1 MKALLRCANA
11 IEPRSDSQIFVR
23 GGVAG
28 TESKIMPH
36 SERVG
41 VIVVNWNSGDLLL
54 PCVESIARQTI
65 APERV
70 LIVDNA
76 STDDSLGDL
85 EERFPQFEVLHQPV
99 NRGFACA
106 NNIAIERLVDVDW
119 IALLNPDAIAH
130 PDWLENLLISA
141 RRYPT
146 VASFGSKMLRPGSD
160 VLDGT
165 GDVYH
170 VSGLAWRRD
179 HGTKNTLVDHEANQ
193 IFSPCG
199 AAAFYRRDALKAVG
213 GFDSRFFCYMED
225 VDLGFRLRLLGHQS
239 IYVPSAVVEHVGSG
253 ITGRRS
259 DFSVYFGHRNL
270 VWTYFKN
277 MPSALLY
284 RYLLLHLVVNTM
296 AVPRYTRRG
305 QGGVVL
311 KAKRD
316 AFGGL
321 KDILRSRREVQSSR
335 TVSTSDLLQSMSTDY
350 SALVG
355 R

>member
-1 MKALLRCANA
+1 MR
-11 IEPRSDSQIFVR
+11 
-23 GGVAG
+23 
-28 TESKIMPH
+28 
-36 SERVG
+36 
-41 VIVVNWNSGDLLL
+41 
-54 PCVESIARQTI
+54 
-65 APERV
+65 
-70 LIVDNA
+70 
-76 STDDSLGDL
+76 
-85 EERFPQFEVLHQPV
+85 QPV
-99 NRGFACA
+99 NRGFACG
-106 NNIAIERLVDVDW
+106 NNIAIEKLVDVDW
-119 IALLNPDAIAH
+119 IALLNPDAIAY
-130 PDWLENLLISA
+130 PDWLENLLASA
-141 RRYPT
+141 RQHPT
-146 VASFGSKMLRPGSD
+146 VVSFGSKMLRPGSD

-179 HGTKNTLVDHEANQ
+179 HGAKDTLVDHGADQ

-199 AAAFYRRDALKAVG
+199 AAAFYRRDALKAAG

-239 IYVPSAVVEHVGSG
+239 LYVPNAVVEHVGSG

-296 AVPRYTRRG
+296 AIPRYTRRG

-321 KDILRSRREVQSSR
+321 KDMLRSRREVQLSR

>member
-1 MKALLRCANA
+1 MGIKNA
-11 IEPRSDSQIFVR
+11 
-23 GGVAG
+23 
-28 TESKIMPH
+28 
-36 SERVG
+36 
-41 VIVVNWNSGDLLL
+41 
-54 PCVESIARQTI
+54 
-65 APERV
+65 
-70 LIVDNA
+70 
-76 STDDSLGDL
+76 
-85 EERFPQFEVLHQPV
+85 
-99 NRGFACA
+99 
-106 NNIAIERLVDVDW
+106 
-119 IALLNPDAIAH
+119 
-130 PDWLENLLISA
+130 
-141 RRYPT
+141 
-146 VASFGSKMLRPGSD
+146 
-160 VLDGT
+160 
-165 GDVYH
+165 
-170 VSGLAWRRD
+170 
-179 HGTKNTLVDHEANQ
+179 LVDHEANQ

-239 IYVPSAVVEHVGSG
+239 LYVPSAIVEHVGSG

>member
-1 MKALLRCANA
+1 MRH
-11 IEPRSDSQIFVR
+11 
-23 GGVAG
+23 G
-28 TESKIMPH
+28 
-36 SERVG
+36 ERVG

-54 PCVESIARQTI
+54 PCVESIAGQTI

-76 STDDSLGDL
+76 STDGSLGDL
-85 EERFPQFEVLHQPV
+85 EERFPQVEVLRQPV
-99 NRGFACA
+99 NRGFACG
-106 NNIAIERLVDVDW
+106 NNIAIEKLVDVDW
-119 IALLNPDAIAH
+119 IALLNPDAIAY
-130 PDWLENLLISA
+130 PDWLENLLASA
-141 RRYPT
+141 RQHPT
-146 VASFGSKMLRPGSD
+146 VVSFGSKMLRPGRD

-179 HGTKNTLVDHEANQ
+179 HGAKDTLVDHGADQ

-199 AAAFYRRDALKAVG
+199 AAAFYRRDALKAAG

-239 IYVPSAVVEHVGSG
+239 LYVPNAVVEHVGSG

-296 AVPRYTRRG
+296 AIPRYTRRG

-321 KDILRSRREVQSSR
+321 KDMLRSRREVQLSR

>member
-1 MKALLRCANA
+1 M
-11 IEPRSDSQIFVR
+11 
-23 GGVAG
+23 AG
-28 TESKIMPH
+28 TEPRIMRH
-36 SERVG
+36 GERVG

-54 PCVESIARQTI
+54 PCVESIAGQTI

-76 STDDSLGDL
+76 STDGSLGDL
-85 EERFPQFEVLHQPV
+85 EERFPQVEVLRQPV
-99 NRGFACA
+99 NRGFACG
-106 NNIAIERLVDVDW
+106 NNIAIEKLVDVDW
-119 IALLNPDAIAH
+119 IALLNPDAIAY
-130 PDWLENLLISA
+130 PDWLENLLASA
-141 RRYPT
+141 RQHPT
-146 VASFGSKMLRPGSD
+146 VVSFGSKMLRPGSD

-179 HGTKNTLVDHEANQ
+179 HGAKDTLVDHGADQ

-199 AAAFYRRDALKAVG
+199 AAAFYRRDALKVAG

-239 IYVPSAVVEHVGSG
+239 LYVPNAVVEHVGSG

-296 AVPRYTRRG
+296 AIPRYTRRG

-321 KDILRSRREVQSSR
+321 KDMLRSRREVQLSR

>member
-1 MKALLRCANA
+1 M
-11 IEPRSDSQIFVR
+11 
-23 GGVAG
+23 AG
-28 TESKIMPH
+28 TEPRIMRH
-36 SERVG
+36 DERVG

-54 PCVESIARQTI
+54 PCVESIVGQTI

-76 STDDSLGDL
+76 STDGSLGDL
-85 EERFPQFEVLHQPV
+85 EERFPQVEVLRQSV
-99 NRGFACA
+99 NRGFACG
-106 NNIAIERLVDVDW
+106 NNIAIEKLVDVDW
-119 IALLNPDAIAH
+119 IALLNPDAIAY
-130 PDWLENLLISA
+130 PDWLENLLASA
-141 RRYPT
+141 RQHPT
-146 VASFGSKMLRPGSD
+146 VVSFGSKMLRPGSD

-179 HGTKNTLVDHEANQ
+179 HGAKDTLVDHGADQ

-199 AAAFYRRDALKAVG
+199 AAAFYRRDALTAAG

-239 IYVPSAVVEHVGSG
+239 LYVPNAVVEHVGSG

-296 AVPRYTRRG
+296 AIPRYTRRG

-321 KDILRSRREVQSSR
+321 KDMLRSRREVQLSR

>member
-1 MKALLRCANA
+1 MRH
-11 IEPRSDSQIFVR
+11 
-23 GGVAG
+23 G
-28 TESKIMPH
+28 
-36 SERVG
+36 ERVG
-41 VIVVNWNSGDLLL
+41 VIIVNWNSGDLLL
-54 PCVESIARQTI
+54 PCVESIAGQTI

-76 STDDSLGDL
+76 STDGSLGDL
-85 EERFPQFEVLHQPV
+85 EERFPQVEVLRQPV
-99 NRGFACA
+99 NRGFACG
-106 NNIAIERLVDVDW
+106 NNIAIEKLVDVDW
-119 IALLNPDAIAH
+119 IALLNPDAIAY
-130 PDWLENLLISA
+130 PDWLENLLASA
-141 RRYPT
+141 RQHPT
-146 VASFGSKMLRPGSD
+146 VVSFGSKMLRPGSD

-179 HGTKNTLVDHEANQ
+179 HGAKDTLVDHGADQ

-199 AAAFYRRDALKAVG
+199 AAAFYRRDALKAAG

-239 IYVPSAVVEHVGSG
+239 LYVPNAVVEHVGSG
-253 ITGRRS
+253 ITGRRR
-259 DFSVYFGHRNL
+259 DLSVYFGHRNL

-296 AVPRYTRRG
+296 AIPRYTRRG

-321 KDILRSRREVQSSR
+321 KDMLRSRREVQLSR